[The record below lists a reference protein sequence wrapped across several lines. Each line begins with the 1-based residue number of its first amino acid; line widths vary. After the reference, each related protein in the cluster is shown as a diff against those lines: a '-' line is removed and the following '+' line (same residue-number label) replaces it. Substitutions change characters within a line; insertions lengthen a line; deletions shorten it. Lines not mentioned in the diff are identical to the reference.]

1 MIQKADIQQELHQ
14 CMRSGDKAKV
24 QALRLVLAAIKQ
36 VEVDER
42 IEVDSNRLLAIL
54 SKMAKQRQE
63 SIEQYLKANREDLVA
78 QERYELDLIQSYLP
92 QPFTDAEILE
102 MIEQTIQS
110 LNATSIRDMGKVMNT
125 LRPQLTGRADLSK
138 VSELIKQ
145 KLPN

>member
-63 SIEQYLKANREDLVA
+63 SIEQYLKANRQDLVT
-78 QERYELDLIQSYLP
+78 QEQYELDLIQSYLP
-92 QPFTDAEILE
+92 QPFSETEILN
-102 MIEQTIQS
+102 MIETSIQE
-110 LNATSIRDMGKVMNT
+110 LNATSIRDMGKVMNV

>member
-14 CMRSGDKAKV
+14 CMRSGDKARV

-42 IEVDSNRLLAIL
+42 IEIDSHRLLAIL

-63 SIEQYLKANREDLVA
+63 SIEQYLKANRQDLVT
-78 QERYELDLIQSYLP
+78 QEQYELQLIQSYLP
-92 QPFTDAEILE
+92 QPFSEAEILSKVE
-102 MIEQTIQS
+102 EAIQELHAS
-110 LNATSIRDMGKVMNT
+110 SIRDMGKVMNV

-145 KLPN
+145 KLPT